1 MQKTRLG
8 ISVPLMGLIVCLC
21 GMFAGYTVAILVAG
35 YILLAEENIWLRK
48 TAAKV
53 IALMLAFSVLS
64 AIVGL
69 IPDVWGVIENFI
81 GIFKE
86 YFHVSFIN
94 RIFNFLSSVVSLA
107 RFFVF
112 ALLSYKALTQG
123 TIKVPVVDTILNKHF
138 N

>member
-86 YFHVSFIN
+86 YFYVSFID

>member
-35 YILLAEENIWLRK
+35 YKLLAEENIWLRK

-86 YFHVSFIN
+86 YFYVSFID

>member
-53 IALMLAFSVLS
+53 IGLMLAFSVLS

-69 IPDVWGVIENFI
+69 IPDVWGVIEKFI

-86 YFHVSFIN
+86 YFYVSFID

>member
-86 YFHVSFIN
+86 YFYVSIIN